1 PIDTMEAIGRKRGFI
16 ISKNEL
22 DYTRIATTV
31 LNEFREGK
39 IGRICLESPRDI

>member
-1 PIDTMEAIGRKRGFI
+1 MEAIGRKRGFI
-16 ISKNEL
+16 LGNREL

-39 IGRICLESPRDI
+39 IGKIVLEMPSA

>member
-1 PIDTMEAIGRKRGFI
+1 MDMIGIKRGFRAG
-16 ISKNEL
+16 KNEL

-39 IGRICLESPRDI
+39 IGKITLEDVNDIKIV